1 MALPRS
7 GAIVEDN
14 GVFYSN
20 YVCLEPVIKVQMC
33 PVADL
38 RGENSVA
45 KFSSVLL
52 AKEGT
57 VLDIGSRALLKG
69 KGSRSES
76 ITRTISKGGEIYARA
91 EIQGFGENTKGH
103 IECQGLVVNEGKGVI
118 HSIPQISGGYGT
130 ELSHEAAIGK
140 IAKDKIEY
148 LMTRRMTEDEA
159 ISVIIRGFLNVKVQG
174 IPRSIQAQ
182 MDEIIEQA
190 SKEGF

>member
-1 MALPRS
+1 MWPRS
-7 GAIVEDN
+7 AAVVEEN

-38 RGENSVA
+38 RGKNAVA

-57 VLDIGSRALLKG
+57 TLDVGSRALLNG
-69 KGSRSES
+69 EGSRSES
-76 ITRTISKGGEIYARA
+76 VTRTISKGGVVFARA
-91 EIQGFGENTKGH
+91 DIQGNAMNTKGH

-118 HSIPQISGGYGT
+118 HSIPQISGCYGT
-130 ELSHEAAIGK
+130 ELSHEAAIGR

-148 LMTRRMTEDEA
+148 LMTRRMTEEEA
-159 ISVIIRGFLNVKVQG
+159 VSVIIRGFLNVKIQG
-174 IPRSIQAQ
+174 IPKSIQEQ
-182 MDEIIEQA
+182 MDAVIDQA

>member
-1 MALPRS
+1 MEVSLS
-7 GAIVEDN
+7 HL
-14 GVFYSN
+14 VFAVN
-20 YVCLEPVIKVQMC
+20 Q
-33 PVADL
+33 
-38 RGENSVA
+38 
-45 KFSSVLL
+45 VLL
-52 AKEGT
+52 TENGKCVFEG
-57 VLDIGSRALLKG
+57 K
-69 KGSRSES
+69 
-76 ITRTISKGGEIYARA
+76 
-91 EIQGFGENTKGH
+91 
-103 IECQGLVVNEGKGVI
+103 EGKGVI

>member
-69 KGSRSES
+69 K
-76 ITRTISKGGEIYARA
+76 K
-91 EIQGFGENTKGH
+91 
-103 IECQGLVVNEGKGVI
+103 
-118 HSIPQISGGYGT
+118 
-130 ELSHEAAIGK
+130 
-140 IAKDKIEY
+140 
-148 LMTRRMTEDEA
+148 
-159 ISVIIRGFLNVKVQG
+159 
-174 IPRSIQAQ
+174 
-182 MDEIIEQA
+182 
-190 SKEGF
+190 

>member
-91 EIQGFGENTKGH
+91 DIQGFGENTKGH

>member
-1 MALPRS
+1 M
-7 GAIVEDN
+7 
-14 GVFYSN
+14 
-20 YVCLEPVIKVQMC
+20 CLEPVIKVQMC

-38 RGENSVA
+38 QGENAIA

-91 EIQGFGENTKGH
+91 DIQGFGENTKGH
-103 IECQGLVVNEGKGVI
+103 IECQGLVVSEGKGVI

-159 ISVIIRGFLNVKVQG
+159 VSVIIRGFLNVKVQG
-174 IPRSIQAQ
+174 IPPSIQAQ

>member
-52 AKEGT
+52 AKERYG
-57 VLDIGSRALLKG
+57 IGYWKS
-69 KGSRSES
+69 S
-76 ITRTISKGGEIYARA
+76 T
-91 EIQGFGENTKGH
+91 F
-103 IECQGLVVNEGKGVI
+103 EGKGF
-118 HSIPQISGGYGT
+118 S
-130 ELSHEAAIGK
+130 
-140 IAKDKIEY
+140 
-148 LMTRRMTEDEA
+148 
-159 ISVIIRGFLNVKVQG
+159 
-174 IPRSIQAQ
+174 
-182 MDEIIEQA
+182 
-190 SKEGF
+190 